1 MEQQDFQFSIILEF
15 YFDRTNKFQN
25 NTPYTFKFS
34 NINPL
39 YIFIISLYFCCWCH
53 ITYFDQTKLKRFVV
67 YQVSLI
73 YFSISDDI
81 AETDGQE

>member
-39 YIFIISLYFCCWCH
+39 YIFIISLYFCC
-53 ITYFDQTKLKRFVV
+53 TSAGAT
-67 YQVSLI
+67 
-73 YFSISDDI
+73 
-81 AETDGQE
+81 

>member
-1 MEQQDFQFSIILEF
+1 MFSDIDKYRGNNGATRLSVLEF

-39 YIFIISLYFCCWCH
+39 YIFIISLYFCC
-53 ITYFDQTKLKRFVV
+53 TSAGAT
-67 YQVSLI
+67 
-73 YFSISDDI
+73 
-81 AETDGQE
+81 